1 VELLATMTQTSKEV
15 PELHVLKFPRLW
27 DSFTSERLVFDD
39 VIDVKKRS
47 ISVVA
52 FRNDLTTYRN
62 AALDASLHNNEP
74 DYVMQQCAFFFRAML
89 KQLVKSDFG
98 CTIVISAGSCR

>member
-1 VELLATMTQTSKEV
+1 MTLTPKEV
-15 PELHVLKFPRLW
+15 PELHVLQFPRLW
-27 DSFTSERLVFDD
+27 DSFTSERVVFED

-74 DYVMQQCAFFFRAML
+74 DYVMQQCAFFFTSTL
-89 KQLVKSDFG
+89 QVVCWVHGSDVG
-98 CTIVISAGSCR
+98 KEVSV